1 MAKLLYIVA
10 ACVSG
15 ANSIRRY
22 FIDNECPGDSL
33 WLGSV
38 PAIGLLDFELPTG
51 TLTIINADDHWRG
64 RFYFRMHCA
73 AHDRSGGF
81 ANFTCLTGDCRS
93 NVMSCEGRDP
103 VPPATAVV
111 FEYQTNT
118 GNIDPNNYSYYVDLV
133 HGFNV
138 PAVVA
143 PLSGG
148 QGQCQLAGC
157 PADINKSCPTE
168 LQLQVKDASGATIGC
183 NSTCDATQDPAAC
196 CEGQFAGRD
205 ACRPSAQAN
214 LFKGACPLAHTWK
227 YDDDRAIYSCAGAD
241 FNITLCPSS

>member
-1 MAKLLYIVA
+1 MLGERGLTISLLFLFLLLI
-10 ACVSG
+10 SG

-103 VPPATAVV
+103 APPATAVV

-168 LQLQVKDASGATIGC
+168 LQA
-183 NSTCDATQDPAAC
+183 
-196 CEGQFAGRD
+196 
-205 ACRPSAQAN
+205 
-214 LFKGACPLAHTWK
+214 
-227 YDDDRAIYSCAGAD
+227 
-241 FNITLCPSS
+241 